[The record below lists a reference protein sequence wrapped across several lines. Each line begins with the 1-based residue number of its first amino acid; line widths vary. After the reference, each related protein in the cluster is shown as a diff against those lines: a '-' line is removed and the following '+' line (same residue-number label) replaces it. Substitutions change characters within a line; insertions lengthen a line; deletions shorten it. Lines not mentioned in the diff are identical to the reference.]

1 MHIDGSK
8 GFIPLTGGTSP
19 SQAEARALLLPELQK
34 LVPDAS
40 PSDVTPRGFPDK
52 GVSWTDAYK
61 MVTGW
66 HRESE
71 GAPPKFGILIDRLS
85 GAING
90 TKTLARLG
98 FNDLSRFP
106 RGTSVQGAIDRLYAT
121 PSNGFL
127 ARALSQVGI
136 YDLRDFPP
144 GTRAFDAFKLVED
157 TENPGVVSRD
167 RFLEYKQAFSSLSA
181 IGITSLDNFPKG
193 TTVVEAKGLLEP
205 KAVEMLSMMGADDSV
220 FAKPDLSPLD
230 KLAITV
236 NLPKTINQMAPLP
249 SDSAQRAALVTKFR
263 AVSEQANAARQLGMM
278 GYQSLAPFKGM
289 SALKGKEPK
298 ATDALALVLTTPQ
311 PFDLP
316 RPAPV
321 TSAKDNFSRLFAPT
335 NAGKMRTYGTPN
347 TVTKTVLSPQTQDRV
362 TKNLL
367 PPTRTVTTA
376 EVLAFNKTYWGR
388 T

>member
-8 GFIPLTGGTSP
+8 GFIPLTGGSSP

-40 PSDVTPRGFPDK
+40 QSDFAPKGFPEK
-52 GVSWTDAYK
+52 GVSWIDAYN

-66 HRESE
+66 HRDSE
-71 GAPPKFGILIDRLS
+71 GATPKFGILLDRLT

-98 FNDLSRFP
+98 VNDLSRFP
-106 RGTSVQGAIDRLYAT
+106 RGTSVQGAIDKLYAT

-127 ARALSQVGI
+127 ARALSQAGI

-144 GTRAFDAFKLVED
+144 GTRAFDAFKLIED

-167 RFLEYKQAFSSLSA
+167 KYLEYKQAFSSLSA
-181 IGITSLDNFPKG
+181 IGITSLTNFPKG
-193 TTVVEAKGLLEP
+193 TTMVEARDLLEP
-205 KAVEMLSMMGADDSV
+205 KAVEMLAMMGADDSV

-230 KLAITV
+230 KLAIAI

-249 SDSAQRAALVTKFR
+249 SDSAQRATLVAKFR

-298 ATDALALVLTTPQ
+298 ATDALALVLTKPP

-321 TSAKDNFSRLFAPT
+321 TSAEDNFSRLFTPT
-335 NAGKMRTYGTPN
+335 VAAKTRTFGTPN
-347 TVTKTVLSPQTQDRV
+347 PVTKTVLAPQTQDRV

-367 PPTRTVTTA
+367 PPTRTVTAA
-376 EVLAFNKTYWGR
+376 EVLAFNQVYWGR
-388 T
+388 K